1 MSDLAGMRKGYTV
14 GALDAEALGGDPLIA
29 LERWIV
35 EAAEAGA
42 LEPNA
47 FALASVSDAGAPS
60 LRFVLCKGVDGSG
73 ISFYTNLESRKG
85 RELDG
90 QGVAAATFWWD
101 VLERQVR
108 LEGSVARVPDAEADA
123 YFASRPRGSR
133 VGAWASPQSRVIEG
147 REELERRAAEA
158 EARFA
163 DGGDVPRPPFW
174 GGYRITPVRMEFWQG
189 RESRLHDR
197 IAFEREADGAP
208 WRTVRLAP

>member
-1 MSDLAGMRKGYTV
+1 MSDLASMRKGYTV
-14 GALDAEALGGDPLIA
+14 GALDAATLGNDPLAA

-35 EAAEAGA
+35 EAAEVGA

-47 FALASVSDAGAPS
+47 FALASVAENGSPS
-60 LRFVLCKGVDGSG
+60 LRFVLCKGVDAAG
-73 ISFYTNLESRKG
+73 ISFYTNLESRKA

-90 QGVAAATFWWD
+90 RGLAAATFWWD

-108 LEGSVARVPDAEADA
+108 LEGVVARVPDTEADA
-123 YFASRPRGSR
+123 YFASRPKGSR
-133 VGAWASPQSRVIEG
+133 VGAWASPQSQVIAG

-158 EARFA
+158 EERFA
-163 DGGDVPRPPFW
+163 GGGDVPRPPFW

-197 IAFEREADGAP
+197 IAFERDADGAP